1 MPPFFYIYNR
11 YRSLSLILLLQFA
24 QQQFGQHYTS
34 EEFYT
39 GISDLSYT
47 SLFNGEAIS
56 AALSKSMPF
65 FNSLYDIP
73 VSEIESISMPCINI
87 GPWGKDFHKL
97 TERVLKQDLYERTP
111 AILRHAIGLVLDDG
125 RKH

>member
-1 MPPFFYIYNR
+1 
-11 YRSLSLILLLQFA
+11 
-24 QQQFGQHYTS
+24 
-34 EEFYT
+34 
-39 GISDLSYT
+39 
-47 SLFNGEAIS
+47 
-56 AALSKSMPF
+56 MPF